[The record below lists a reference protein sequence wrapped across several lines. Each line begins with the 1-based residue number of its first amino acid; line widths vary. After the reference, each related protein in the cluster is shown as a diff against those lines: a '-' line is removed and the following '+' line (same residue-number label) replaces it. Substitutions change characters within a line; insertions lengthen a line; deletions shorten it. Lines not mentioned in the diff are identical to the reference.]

1 MNNNSHSKNPKLM
14 HKASRALQHACLVAL
29 LFLSLFSSCS
39 TPYNV
44 AYFQDMPLEK
54 QVPITPPVSVRLM
67 PADKISILVSTRD
80 ASLSSLFSL
89 YSNYSIGSSNSNYGY
104 ANQRPSEY
112 TVGSDGMIDFP
123 VLGRIPV
130 QGKTRE
136 ELQLFIKQQ
145 LVDQNLVKDPI
156 VTVEFVNLYVTMV
169 GAAGHVGR
177 IAIDRDQFTLLD
189 AISQAGDLALTAQR
203 ENVRVIR
210 EVGPDQLIS
219 HEVNLCSAEELYN
232 SPVYYLQQNDVIYIE
247 PNNKVKRTTT
257 EYGSSMVNYTFWV
270 GLITSALTIIT
281 IFK

>member
-1 MNNNSHSKNPKLM
+1 MKLISPYM
-14 HKASRALQHACLVAL
+14 KRFHYS
-29 LFLSLFSSCS
+29 LFILSLFLLALSSCS

-54 QVPITPPVSVRLM
+54 QVRITPPVSVRLM

-89 YSNYSIGSSNSNYGY
+89 YSNYSIGSNTGGTSMN
-104 ANQRPSEY
+104 NQKPSEY

-130 QGKTRE
+130 AGKTRE
-136 ELQLFIKQQ
+136 EVQYDIKQM
-145 LVDQNLVKDPI
+145 LIDQNLVKDPI
-156 VTVEFVNLYVTMV
+156 VTVEFVNLNVTVV
-169 GAAGHVGR
+169 GAAGSVGR
-177 IAIDRDQFTLLD
+177 VPIDRDKFTLLD
-189 AISQAGDLALTAQR
+189 AISQSGDLALMAQR

-210 EVGPDQLIS
+210 EMGPDQLIS
-219 HEVNLCSAEELYN
+219 YEVNLCSAEDLYN

-247 PNNKVKRTTT
+247 PNNKVKRTAT
-257 EYGSSMVNYTFWV
+257 EYGTNLVNYTFWV
-270 GLITSALTIIT
+270 GIVTSFVAILA